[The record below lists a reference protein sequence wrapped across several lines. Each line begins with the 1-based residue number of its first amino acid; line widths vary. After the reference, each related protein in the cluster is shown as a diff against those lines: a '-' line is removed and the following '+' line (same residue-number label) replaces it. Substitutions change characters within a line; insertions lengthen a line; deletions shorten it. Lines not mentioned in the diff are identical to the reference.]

1 MSYKFI
7 VQRCS
12 EMLPSNIK
20 NLRKFRFQM
29 YEQASI
35 TKKSINNAIDDV
47 RKFGNHTVPLHLRN
61 APTELMESLGY
72 GKEYKYVHNY
82 SGNFVDQQYLP
93 DALIDKQYYFPSS
106 QGYEITINDQ
116 IKKRNDHISN

>member
-1 MSYKFI
+1 
-7 VQRCS
+7 
-12 EMLPSNIK
+12 
-20 NLRKFRFQM
+20 
-29 YEQASI
+29 
-35 TKKSINNAIDDV
+35 
-47 RKFGNHTVPLHLRN
+47 
-61 APTELMESLGY
+61 MESLGY

-116 IKKRNDHISN
+116 IKKRNDNISN